1 MERKNDQKRQ
11 RRQRRRSLSYRMLWT
26 TVISC
31 IILGV
36 TAILI
41 GLGFYRHALDDQY
54 IRHAFDIAVF
64 AHQSATRGSADTVGL
79 AEQVMAIY
87 RGLTEEQRA
96 GTGTE
101 AYRSLFA
108 SVKTERG
115 SAYHILINMLDT
127 FIKSGEVDD
136 VYVAMYDQETS
147 ALVYMVDP
155 QESDKFMPGEWE
167 TVGADEIQKFL
178 EWDGTG
184 RLYHNSDTEKYW
196 WLCTAG
202 VPIRNESGEICA
214 FLLVDL
220 TTNAIREELVA
231 FALRISLALLAV
243 TALIAHFLL
252 WYIRRNVVRPLNAL
266 AGAAAS
272 YVRDRKSGAAEADHF
287 SVLNIHSGTEME
299 NLSLTMADM
308 ERDLAEHEETV
319 KRVTAEKERIN
330 TELNLATQIQEDA
343 LPHVFPAFPEREEF
357 DLYASMVPAREVGG
371 DFYDF
376 FLIDS
381 DHLAIVIADVS
392 GKGVPAALF
401 MMVAKAILKN
411 NAMSGVSP
419 AKILTTVNET
429 ICSGN
434 HS

>member
-31 IILGV
+31 IILGL

-147 ALVYMVDP
+147 ALVYMADP
-155 QESDKFMPGEWE
+155 QESNQFMPGEWE

-184 RLYHNSDTEKYW
+184 RLYHNSDTEKY
-196 WLCTAG
+196 G
-202 VPIRNESGEICA
+202 
-214 FLLVDL
+214 
-220 TTNAIREELVA
+220 
-231 FALRISLALLAV
+231 
-243 TALIAHFLL
+243 
-252 WYIRRNVVRPLNAL
+252 
-266 AGAAAS
+266 
-272 YVRDRKSGAAEADHF
+272 
-287 SVLNIHSGTEME
+287 
-299 NLSLTMADM
+299 
-308 ERDLAEHEETV
+308 
-319 KRVTAEKERIN
+319 
-330 TELNLATQIQEDA
+330 
-343 LPHVFPAFPEREEF
+343 
-357 DLYASMVPAREVGG
+357 
-371 DFYDF
+371 
-376 FLIDS
+376 
-381 DHLAIVIADVS
+381 
-392 GKGVPAALF
+392 
-401 MMVAKAILKN
+401 
-411 NAMSGVSP
+411 
-419 AKILTTVNET
+419 
-429 ICSGN
+429 
-434 HS
+434 